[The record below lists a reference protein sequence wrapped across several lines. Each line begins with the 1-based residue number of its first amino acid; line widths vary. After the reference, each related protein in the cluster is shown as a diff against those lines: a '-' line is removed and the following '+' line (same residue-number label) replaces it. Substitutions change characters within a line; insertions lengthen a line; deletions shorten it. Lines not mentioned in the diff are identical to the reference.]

1 MMVFLA
7 GILIGQTNWIDSKVK
22 GTEAMLRHRCTFT
35 LLAAVLTCGHV
46 CAQAPIL
53 KANSLMLKINT
64 PAAAAPSL
72 HPYAGE
78 TKAARDARMG
88 WWREAKFGLLI
99 HWGLYA
105 VPAGTWGGRP
115 IDELGDWIMYVAK
128 IPVKDYAALAPQ
140 FDPTQFN
147 AETWVSIAQAAGIK
161 YIVMTA
167 KHHDGFAMFHS
178 KIDPFNIYD
187 ATSFKRDPNLRRIS
201 LMPSAAL

>member
-7 GILIGQTNWIDSKVK
+7 GILIGQTNWIDSKAK

-72 HPYAGE
+72 DPYAGE

-88 WWREAKFGLLI
+88 WWHEAKFGLLI

-105 VPAGTWGGRP
+105 VPARMWGGKP
-115 IDELGDWIMYVAK
+115 IDELGEWIMYVAK

-140 FDPTQFN
+140 VRELMACHLAILWWDTP
-147 AETWVSIAQAAGIK
+147 VDMSRDDIALL
-161 YIVMTA
+161 TA
-167 KHHDGFAMFHS
+167 
-178 KIDPFNIYD
+178 
-187 ATSFKRDPNLRRIS
+187 
-201 LMPSAAL
+201 SAALDYLNAVCRAVADHRG

>member
-7 GILIGQTNWIDSKVK
+7 GILIGQTNWIDSKAK

-72 HPYAGE
+72 DPYAGE

-105 VPAGTWGGRP
+105 VPARMWGGKP
-115 IDELGDWIMYVAK
+115 IDELGEWIMYVAK

-140 FDPTQFN
+140 VRELMACHLAILWWDTP
-147 AETWVSIAQAAGIK
+147 VDMSRDDIALL
-161 YIVMTA
+161 TA
-167 KHHDGFAMFHS
+167 
-178 KIDPFNIYD
+178 
-187 ATSFKRDPNLRRIS
+187 
-201 LMPSAAL
+201 SAALDYLNAVCSAVADHRDWRLL